1 MKSLK
6 LISSSFLI
14 MATYTLQAQ
23 EVRISNGAYVT
34 VEGNAQIV
42 MNGMGLNNNGNFRA
56 LSGTLVFTGG
66 KAEGASFISGR
77 SFPSFHHLTI
87 DRTSGDLQL
96 NTRIFVDGNLEFLN
110 GNLDLNNYS
119 IDLGSTGKLVGE
131 LRNARLLGQN
141 GGYVKSTAFI
151 EQGQEINPGNLGLQL
166 SSTEYLGNTT
176 IIRGHLQ
183 QQNKNGESSIE
194 RYYEINPAFPVT
206 NTMKVRAYF
215 LDVESTSFD
224 PQQLGLWSSADAG
237 RNWSQ
242 VKTDATNYE
251 LTKSDG
257 PGVMR
262 ITYFT
267 RRPNNQVNNTF
278 IQLYPNPVRDRFT
291 LSYYGVDEEDIV
303 VNLYN
308 KNGQL
313 LEAKKIRVV
322 PGLNKIEWSMGR
334 YAAGNYQLNIV
345 SKNAR
350 QLPFVKE

>member
-1 MKSLK
+1 MT
-6 LISSSFLI
+6 
-14 MATYTLQAQ
+14 AYTLQAQ

-34 VEGNAQIV
+34 VDGNAQIV

-66 KAEGASFISGR
+66 KSEGASFISGT
-77 SFPSFHHLTI
+77 SFPSFHHLRI

-96 NTRIFVDGNLEFLN
+96 NTRIFVDGNLEFIN
-110 GNLDLNNYS
+110 GNVDLNNYS

-131 LRNARLLGQN
+131 SRNARLLGQN
-141 GGYVKSTAFI
+141 GGYVKSNVFI

-166 SSTEYLGNTT
+166 SSNQYLGNTT

-183 QQNKNGESSIE
+183 QQNKNGEVSIE
-194 RYYEINPAFPVT
+194 RYYEVAPAFPIADK
-206 NTMKVRAYF
+206 MKVRAYF
-215 LDVESTSFD
+215 LDVESTNFD

-262 ITYFT
+262 ITYFNK
-267 RRPNNQVNNTF
+267 RPNNQLNNTF

-291 LSYYGVDEEDIV
+291 LAYYSAEEEDII
-303 VNLYN
+303 VNLYS

-313 LEAKKIRVV
+313 LEAKKIRALV
-322 PGLNKIEWSMGR
+322 GLNKIDWNVDKYS
-334 YAAGNYQLNIV
+334 AGNYQLRIMNKTIR
-345 SKNAR
+345 NLA
-350 QLPFVKE
+350 FVKE